1 MVFQTLSSSIISL
14 DSQYKIMSEAEF
26 TDEGTD
32 TADMKGCSRDQTTSG
47 AETFF
52 LLQL

>member
-1 MVFQTLSSSIISL
+1 MVSQTLSSSIISL

-32 TADMKGCSRDQTTSG
+32 AHRYEKMFPRSNN
-47 AETFF
+47 
-52 LLQL
+52 